1 MEAEQRYLD
10 IAKGLGW
17 KEGAGEEAKAE
28 KAQNPESE
36 SKDDDDI
43 WDDDDTASSKKAGG
57 AGGLGTA
64 VSTMDAA
71 GQAVQE
77 EESLH
82 SLARTGDV
90 EGFKAFLNSHPGADV
105 NARDENVSKWP
116 VPATD
121 SQKYS
126 IGIHPVASGK

>member
-1 MEAEQRYLD
+1 MEAEQRYLG
-10 IAKGLGW
+10 IAKELGW

-28 KAQNPESE
+28 KAQNPQPE

-43 WDDDDTASSKKAGG
+43 WDDDDTASSKKSGG

-64 VSTMDAA
+64 VSTMAAA
-71 GQAVQE
+71 GQAVEE

-82 SLARTGDV
+82 SLARTGNV
-90 EGFKAFLNSHPGADV
+90 EGFKAFLNSHPSTDV
-105 NARDENVSKWP
+105 NARDENVSKPP

-121 SQKYS
+121 S
-126 IGIHPVASGK
+126 